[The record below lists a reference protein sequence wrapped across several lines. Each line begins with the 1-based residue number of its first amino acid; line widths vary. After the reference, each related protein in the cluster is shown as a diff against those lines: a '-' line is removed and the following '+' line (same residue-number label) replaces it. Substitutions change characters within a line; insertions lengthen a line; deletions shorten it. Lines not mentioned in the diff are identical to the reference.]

1 MRIPIMPGAF
11 KLPPRLL
18 LGEPRTRNKEASFAL
33 LLKKAN
39 GSARPGQARPSS
51 LQRPCSVLEAISY
64 SRPCFPIVPESL
76 LRRMEFP
83 FRDRRAAVGKFLAAM
98 IRASYPEANSRK
110 CKARCELGARRATSS
125 RKRNPRSGT
134 SSLDGSPILWPRSWV
149 SHFGSI
155 ILSSRRSKS
164 RSATYRLII
173 PGGTIIML
181 TWSTALGESMARSGR
196 HSRVSRRAS
205 AKTSNFKLFLSIIMR
220 IAPSAFSR

>member
-1 MRIPIMPGAF
+1 MPGAF

-51 LQRPCSVLEAISY
+51 LQRPCFVLEAISY

-149 SHFGSI
+149 SHFGSSRY
-155 ILSSRRSKS
+155 LSYAASKN
-164 RSATYRLII
+164 
-173 PGGTIIML
+173 M
-181 TWSTALGESMARSGR
+181 
-196 HSRVSRRAS
+196 RAS
-205 AKTSNFKLFLSIIMR
+205 AEAAVDLAEVQVEDLVLQVHQEQVVQQV
-220 IAPSAFSR
+220 